1 MPSVLRLLSYFP
13 HSILLC
19 SKIQSIKENQVRP
32 IESDACQLAQ
42 RARATQTHRDRERA
56 HRPVFVRLVVNC
68 GTIYCLRGTCWHGD
82 RFEPSRAEPSRV
94 FTVRPHRTAPGATVS
109 CTRNSIREPCRSTF
123 NPFQSTPKHSSLP
136 LSHIPHQAVPPSG
149 HLLRGLSALLAAHFA
164 SNEDCAHALK

>member
-82 RFEPSRAEPSRV
+82 RAEPSRAEPRLHCSA
-94 FTVRPHRTAPGATVS
+94 TPHRTRRHSQLHPKLNPRALQVHLQSIPVHSKAFFSSAFPHTTSGGATFRPPPARPVCAS
-109 CTRNSIREPCRSTF
+109 RSSF
-123 NPFQSTPKHSSLP
+123 RF
-136 LSHIPHQAVPPSG
+136 
-149 HLLRGLSALLAAHFA
+149 
-164 SNEDCAHALK
+164 E